1 MPNSTSSGVGKVVIE
16 NNFPFCDSPGVMV
29 SKITCGIPI
38 PSLLT
43 VLTSSLIGN
52 TQLSRGDDIVYR
64 KTTLDY
70 LHEIGGEH

>member
-1 MPNSTSSGVGKVVIE
+1 
-16 NNFPFCDSPGVMV
+16 
-29 SKITCGIPI
+29 
-38 PSLLT
+38 LLT